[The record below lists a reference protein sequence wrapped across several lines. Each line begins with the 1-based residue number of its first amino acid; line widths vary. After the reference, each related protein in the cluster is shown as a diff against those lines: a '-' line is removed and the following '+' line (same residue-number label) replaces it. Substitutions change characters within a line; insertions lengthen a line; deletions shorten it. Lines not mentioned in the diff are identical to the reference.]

1 MITYKVLISTKADSD
16 EAGIH
21 KYILEKFGEIYADN
35 FRKKLIELFKLLAKQ
50 PFLGRPAKD
59 DAVLR
64 VFIFNRQNK
73 IVYKVT
79 ESEIIILR
87 LLHTKTNLASKF

>member
-1 MITYKVLISTKADSD
+1 MITYKVLITTKADSD

-21 KYILEKFGEIYADN
+21 NCILEKFGEIYADN

-50 PFLGRPAKD
+50 PFLGRPAKND
-59 DAVLR
+59 IALR
-64 VFIFNRQNK
+64 VFILNRQNK